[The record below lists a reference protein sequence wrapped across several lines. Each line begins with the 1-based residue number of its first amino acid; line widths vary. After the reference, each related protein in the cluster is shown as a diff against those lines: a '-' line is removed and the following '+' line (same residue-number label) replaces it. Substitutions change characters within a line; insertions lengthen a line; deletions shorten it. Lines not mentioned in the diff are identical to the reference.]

1 MAQECMIHFVG
12 FDRTTLKNLREK
24 AAPIR
29 LNNCAIQKNKLSGK
43 LEITLKGYT
52 VVEKSSTTF
61 QVENLATL
69 GSLRDIHSYDKVTV
83 RIKVLRILAQSRISC
98 QRKNEKNKRCMLLMQ

>member
-69 GSLRDIHSYDKVTV
+69 GSLRDI
-83 RIKVLRILAQSRISC
+83 Q
-98 QRKNEKNKRCMLLMQ
+98 NEKNKRCMLLMQQELQTPLYIPST